1 MYFAVRKVF
10 NIVNFFIP
18 FLLAAMGILASF
30 YSKNEAEKYFSQH
43 PNRGVVFEFLINNS
57 GSIIVLV
64 FSVWLA
70 IFILKFIV
78 VDLSSKEKKDLIK
91 FILNQYQKE
100 AFHRDVASGVAQDHN
115 RVTLFKFKR
124 HHVRLVNSHWLT
136 SKGFFS
142 FFKRFWPSSYLVF
155 YLRSGHQ
162 SQKTNVIF
170 PVFDE
175 SDRSS
180 SYAAYIWSVQGAG
193 FVEGLPDLQNHPT
206 EQNIADYSKYTYT
219 EEETIR
225 SYIAKQRAMPCS
237 IAAIPLAVKGRP
249 WGVLVLDSRWANGVN
264 ERSISNFRITVA
276 SIERILELKL

>member
-1 MYFAVRKVF
+1 MYFVVRKVF

-18 FLLAAMGILASF
+18 LLLAVMGILASF
-30 YSKNEAEKYFSQH
+30 YSKNEAERYFSQH
-43 PNRGVVFEFLINNS
+43 PNRGVIFEFLINNS
-57 GSIIVLV
+57 GSIIVLI
-64 FSVWLA
+64 FFVWLVV
-70 IFILKFIV
+70 FVLKFIV
-78 VDLSSKEKKDLIK
+78 VDLASKEKKELIK

-100 AFHRDVASGVAQDHN
+100 AFDKGVASGVAQDHN

-124 HHVRLVNSHWLT
+124 RHVRIVNSHWLAN
-136 SKGFFS
+136 KGFFS
-142 FFKRFWPSSYLVF
+142 FIKRFWPASYLVF

-180 SYAAYIWSVQGAG
+180 SYAAYIWSVQDAG
-193 FVEGLPDLQNHPT
+193 FVEGLPDLINDPT
-206 EQNIADYSKYTYT
+206 EQNIADYSEYTCT

-249 WGVLVLDSRWANGVN
+249 WGVLVLDSRWPNGVN
-264 ERSISNFRITVA
+264 GKSISNFRVTVA